1 MTNKKLIILAS
12 AGVLLFAVCAFR
24 RTPLGHVLWPP
35 LMRASV
41 SDVPVFDVPRGHDT
55 STGKSM
61 DIVVRTDKDGHDGI
75 LISRLRFGTLT
86 DPEIPTAW
94 PVYRYDRR
102 ARTLQSVK
110 PSEWRL
116 ATGPVTSFDSDNY
129 ATGDWGLHARVRN
142 GVLVGEIRQGPD
154 ISVAVKGKFGTG
166 QEFSPVEPVVAI
178 LTAEGPRRPKSK
190 GGMVFTPSFGG
201 GYYGQHYLELF
212 SIPDM
217 KPIGEPVRIAF
228 TSVEGIESPTWS
240 SDGRFLVYTT
250 RDGKKMSV
258 IHIDQENPD
267 GETD

>member
-1 MTNKKLIILAS
+1 MSNKKLIILAG
-12 AGVLLFAVCAFR
+12 AGALLFAVCAFR
-24 RTPLGHVLWPP
+24 RTPIGHVLWPP

-41 SDVPVFDVPRGHDT
+41 SDVPVFDVPPGFDPA
-55 STGKSM
+55 TGWSM
-61 DIVVRTDKDGHDGI
+61 DIVVRVDNEGRGGI
-75 LISRLRFGTLT
+75 LISRQNRGAYA
-86 DPEIPTAW
+86 DIPTAW
-94 PVYRYDRR
+94 PVYRYDGKT
-102 ARTLQSVK
+102 RTLTSVK

-201 GYYGQHYLELF
+201 GFYGQHYVSLF
-212 SIPDM
+212 RLPEM
-217 KPIGEPVRIAF
+217 TPIGEAVRIAF
-228 TSVEGIESPTWS
+228 RTVDGIESPTWS

-250 RDGKKMSV
+250 RDGRKMCV
-258 IHIDQENPD
+258 IHIDQEEPD